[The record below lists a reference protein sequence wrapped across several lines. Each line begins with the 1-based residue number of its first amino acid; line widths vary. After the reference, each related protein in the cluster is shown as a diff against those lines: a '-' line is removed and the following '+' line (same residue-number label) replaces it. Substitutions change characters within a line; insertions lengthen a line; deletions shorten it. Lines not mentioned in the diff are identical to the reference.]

1 MRGFSYLVVVSVLVC
16 AAGCYIPLK
25 EPKGYSNELQQP
37 QFQDIPIPFKG
48 GYEYI
53 ESASFTYVSPA
64 SDSLRVAKIKIVG
77 DTRVDEMVEFYKRQM
92 AIHGFKLEKEFES
105 KTVHK
110 TVLTFT
116 KTGENEECTV
126 EVWRE
131 GTDIYIELKL
141 GPV

>member
-1 MRGFSYLVVVSVLVC
+1 MRGFSCLVAVCVLVC
-16 AAGCYIPLK
+16 ASGCYIPLK
-25 EPKGYSNELQQP
+25 EPQGYSNKLQQP

-53 ESASFTYVSPA
+53 ESASFTYVAPG
-64 SDSLRVAKIKIVG
+64 SDSLRVARIKIVG
-77 DTRVDEMVEFYKRQM
+77 DTRVDEMVKFYKRQM
-92 AIHGFKLEKEFES
+92 AIHGFELKKEFDS

-110 TVLTFT
+110 SVLTFT

-131 GTDIYIELKL
+131 GTDIYIELRL
-141 GPV
+141 YPV